1 MKILPNNS
9 SLIYSGRIDV
19 SDPFAIV
26 WTYPGTFVRMK
37 FKGTQ
42 LFIHVRNKHNYWNNY
57 LGVAE
62 GDAQTK
68 LLLPEEGEATIE
80 IPLQTTQDNIHEVT
94 IFKRQDAC
102 HELTILGFEINCN
115 TDDEC
120 ELLEAS
126 PLPPRRIEVYGDS
139 VSAGEVSEA
148 VDYVAKTD
156 PEHNG
161 EYSNSWYSY
170 AWMTARK
177 LNSEIHDTSQGGIS
191 LLDDTG
197 WFAAPHYKGV
207 ESCYDKIEYH
217 PDLGPTKPWDFSRYI
232 PQVVVVAIG
241 QNDNHPVDY
250 MAEDYDSEK
259 SENWR
264 KHYQAFIEKLMELYP
279 KAQIILAT
287 TILCHDKNWDRSI
300 DEVCTRIGSSRV
312 HHFLYTKNGSGT
324 PGHIRIPEAEQMSDE
339 LAAYIT
345 SLGDEIWES

>member
-1 MKILPNNS
+1 ME
-9 SLIYSGRIDV
+9 
-19 SDPFAIV
+19 F
-26 WTYPGTFVRMK
+26 F
-37 FKGTQ
+37 
-42 LFIHVRNKHNYWNNY
+42 
-57 LGVAE
+57 
-62 GDAQTK
+62 
-68 LLLPEEGEATIE
+68 
-80 IPLQTTQDNIHEVT
+80 
-94 IFKRQDAC
+94 
-102 HELTILGFEINCN
+102 
-115 TDDEC
+115 
-120 ELLEAS
+120 
-126 PLPPRRIEVYGDS
+126 GDS
-139 VSAGEVSEA
+139 VSCGEVSEA
-148 VDYVAKTD
+148 VAYVGKPD
-156 PEHNG
+156 PEHDG

-177 LNSEIHDTSQGGIS
+177 LNAQIHDTSQGGIS

-232 PQVVVVAIG
+232 PHVVVVAIG

-259 SENWR
+259 SKNWR
-264 KHYQAFIEKLMELYP
+264 KHYQAFIEKLMQLYP

-287 TILCHDKNWDRSI
+287 TILCHDKSWDRSI